1 MLPEEAKR
9 PAYGESDERTNGGC
23 LDNDPHEREQAVRRI
38 ETPNAADDEQ
48 PVPRA
53 THERREDSGADRE
66 TRREIV
72 AAAAIVRLW
81 APWTR

>member
-1 MLPEEAKR
+1 
-9 PAYGESDERTNGGC
+9 
-23 LDNDPHEREQAVRRI
+23 VRRI